1 MPLKKVKKNT
11 ATELSLE
18 WILHVKNY
26 RLTLDKKYCVNC
38 QICSLACP
46 KEAIII
52 DKQKEKQDINKLDID
67 LKKCNFCGICD
78 IICPF
83 GAFKI
88 TQNGEKSISVVE
100 KKSFPRLIRNIKIN
114 SSACPKEC
122 TDCESSCPLE
132 LIKISKKNFDGKHI
146 NYIDKMSKNQKNRIK
161 IEINIKKEH
170 CPTCRVCEFKC
181 GSGLIKVQKN
191 IEGKILINQ
200 EKCPNECRKCVDAC
214 PIPEALDIS
223 KDLKKVQ
230 VNELFCV
237 YCGACKVA
245 CPVDKALVLKRTK
258 IYHTP
263 ASSGAWNKALKK
275 LTSQSDAI
283 KEFKAKGSMKA
294 KEMVSRKF
302 SFDEVIR

>member
-46 KEAIII
+46 KEAITI
-52 DKQKEKQDINKLDID
+52 DKQKENQDINKLDID

-100 KKSFPRLIRNIKIN
+100 KNSFPRLIRNIKIT

-122 TDCESSCPLE
+122 SDCESSCPLE

-146 NYIDKMSKNQKNRIK
+146 TDIEKMSKNQKKRIK
-161 IEINIKKEH
+161 IEIHIKKY
-170 CPTCRVCEFKC
+170 
-181 GSGLIKVQKN
+181 N
-191 IEGKILINQ
+191 
-200 EKCPNECRKCVDAC
+200 
-214 PIPEALDIS
+214 
-223 KDLKKVQ
+223 
-230 VNELFCV
+230 
-237 YCGACKVA
+237 Y
-245 CPVDKALVLKRTK
+245 
-258 IYHTP
+258 
-263 ASSGAWNKALKK
+263 
-275 LTSQSDAI
+275 
-283 KEFKAKGSMKA
+283 
-294 KEMVSRKF
+294 
-302 SFDEVIR
+302 

>member
-1 MPLKKVKKNT
+1 
-11 ATELSLE
+11 
-18 WILHVKNY
+18 
-26 RLTLDKKYCVNC
+26 
-38 QICSLACP
+38 
-46 KEAIII
+46 
-52 DKQKEKQDINKLDID
+52 
-67 LKKCNFCGICD
+67 
-78 IICPF
+78 
-83 GAFKI
+83 
-88 TQNGEKSISVVE
+88 
-100 KKSFPRLIRNIKIN
+100 IKIN

-122 TDCESSCPLE
+122 ADCESSCPLE
-132 LIKISKKNFDGKHI
+132 LIKISKKNFDGKLITDI
-146 NYIDKMSKNQKNRIK
+146 NKMSKNQKKRIK

-200 EKCPNECRKCVDAC
+200 EKCPNGCRKCVDAC

-223 KDLKKVQ
+223 KDSKKVQ